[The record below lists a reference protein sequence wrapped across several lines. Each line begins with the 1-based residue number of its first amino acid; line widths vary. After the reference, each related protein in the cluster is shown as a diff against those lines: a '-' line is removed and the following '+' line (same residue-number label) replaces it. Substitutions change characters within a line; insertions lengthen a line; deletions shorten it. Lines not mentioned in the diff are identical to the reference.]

1 MDALITQAGQFIQT
15 HQAWAGPIIFLM
27 TFGESML
34 IIGILLPATV
44 LLMMS
49 GGLIGSGTLSPL
61 PIFLWG
67 FAGAVLG
74 DALSYWIGKWLGP
87 RVLRLKLLKAHR
99 RSVARA
105 RLLCFRYG
113 FLAVLLGRFLG
124 PMRSLMPAVAGVMG
138 MAEKKFQ
145 LANVLSA
152 ALWIP
157 ALMAPGAMAMAFVT
171 NLAQVKRSWYMFF
184 FQHMIADLVVPANDL
199 AFIDMLWADWS
210 PGHDATEDLG
220 YVKAAL
226 RDELIASRER
236 LATMEAEHHQ
246 RVAEIRAATQARVD
260 QVIADAQHEI
270 GELS

>member
-1 MDALITQAGQFIQT
+1 MDALITQAGQFIET

-49 GGLIGSGTLSPL
+49 GGLVGSGTLPAL
-61 PIFLWG
+61 PILLWG

-87 RVLRLKLLKAHR
+87 RVLRMKLLKMHR
-99 RSVARA
+99 SAVARA

-124 PMRSLMPAVAGVMG
+124 PLRSLMPTVAGVMG
-138 MAEKKFQ
+138 MSERKFQ

-152 ALWIP
+152 LLWVP
-157 ALMAPGAMAMAFVT
+157 ALLAPGYLTAI
-171 NLAQVKRSWYMFF
+171 S
-184 FQHMIADLVVPANDL
+184 
-199 AFIDMLWADWS
+199 ID
-210 PGHDATEDLG
+210 
-220 YVKAAL
+220 AA
-226 RDELIASRER
+226 RHSRES
-236 LATMEAEHHQ
+236 LIYSALGCA
-246 RVAEIRAATQARVD
+246 VLIG
-260 QVIADAQHEI
+260 IAVLIWTTRSAQHNKRHRTT
-270 GELS
+270 LKK

>member
-87 RVLRLKLLKAHR
+87 RVLRLKLLKTHR

-138 MAEKKFQ
+138 MSEKKFQ
-145 LANVLSA
+145 LANVISA

-157 ALMAPGAMAMAFVT
+157 ALMAPGYLTAI
-171 NLAQVKRSWYMFF
+171 S
-184 FQHMIADLVVPANDL
+184 
-199 AFIDMLWADWS
+199 IDAARHSRESLIYSA
-210 PGHDATEDLG
+210 LG
-220 YVKAAL
+220 CAVLIGLAAL
-226 RDELIASRER
+226 IWTTRNAQQSKRR
-236 LATMEAEHHQ
+236 RM
-246 RVAEIRAATQARVD
+246 AARK
-260 QVIADAQHEI
+260 H
-270 GELS
+270 L

>member
-157 ALMAPGAMAMAFVT
+157 ALMAPGYLTAI
-171 NLAQVKRSWYMFF
+171 S
-184 FQHMIADLVVPANDL
+184 
-199 AFIDMLWADWS
+199 IDAARHSRESLIYSA
-210 PGHDATEDLG
+210 LG
-220 YVKAAL
+220 FAVLIGLAAL
-226 RDELIASRER
+226 IWTTRNAQQSKRR
-236 LATMEAEHHQ
+236 
-246 RVAEIRAATQARVD
+246 RVPPRK
-260 QVIADAQHEI
+260 H
-270 GELS
+270 L